1 MSDSRGRILIVE
13 DTPALVETHAEYL
26 KSDNGSVEIFGNDKL
41 ALGANTVLPP
51 DVLVLDVNLPDR
63 TGINPVRE

>member
-1 MSDSRGRILIVE
+1 
-13 DTPALVETHAEYL
+13 
-26 KSDNGSVEIFGNDKL
+26 VEIFGNDKL